1 MGRKYADDAR
11 RPSVWDVDALRRSMD
26 ALQVSWS
33 HSVHLLGYLARH
45 PEVAAWD
52 DVAWGDLRSSPP
64 RRFKEAVAANF
75 SARSV
80 DLVSRH
86 DSSDGSTS
94 KLVVGLR
101 CGKKVETVVMRHGTL
116 RSSRVTV
123 CVSSQVGC
131 AMRCSFCATGTMG
144 MQGDLTRGEIVEQ
157 VLLAKGV
164 DGRLR
169 NVVFMGMGEPLNNY
183 DEVLGACRCLLD
195 DRWLAL
201 GGGRVTISTVGVV
214 DRIRSLAA
222 DEPRANLALS
232 LHAPTQDQRVA
243 IMPAAKR
250 YDLDDLLDALDA
262 YVAEKLRELERR
274 GSRKRRNDEKQPL
287 IMVEYILLGGV
298 NDSVADADAL
308 GKLFSRAGAAPR
320 FGGRAMVNLIA
331 YNPTPDLPYDRPSDA
346 AVAAFQKAVQAHGVL
361 TCVRITMGSDV
372 AGACGQLL
380 KDTRAPDVEDA
391 VPGPPRRRKP
401 AAPRARPPAPRAAA
415 SAAPRSREA
424 VAAAL
429 AVAGLGFGV
438 AAYLAAPG
446 GF

>member
-1 MGRKYADDAR
+1 MRI
-11 RPSVWDVDALRRSMD
+11 
-26 ALQVSWS
+26 S
-33 HSVHLLGYLARH
+33 HPFPA
-45 PEVAAWD
+45 
-52 DVAWGDLRSSPP
+52 
-64 RRFKEAVAANF
+64 
-75 SARSV
+75 
-80 DLVSRH
+80 
-86 DSSDGSTS
+86 
-94 KLVVGLR
+94 
-101 CGKKVETVVMRHGTL
+101 
-116 RSSRVTV
+116 
-123 CVSSQVGC
+123 Q
-131 AMRCSFCATGTMG
+131 
-144 MQGDLTRGEIVEQ
+144 
-157 VLLAKGV
+157 
-164 DGRLR
+164 
-169 NVVFMGMGEPLNNY
+169 
-183 DEVLGACRCLLD
+183 
-195 DRWLAL
+195 
-201 GGGRVTISTVGVV
+201 VTISTVGVV

-243 IMPAAKR
+243 IMPAANR

-415 SAAPRSREA
+415 SAPRSREA